1 MPLSLT
7 VLLSELHDNDGGHA
21 AHDHRQ
27 RHGVRGTCGGD
38 DAARRCERVT
48 TRTWG
53 FWVGAEVWIGTWSGD
68 RVGYYS
74 LP

>member
-1 MPLSLT
+1 MRHTITASAT
-7 VLLSELHDNDGGHA
+7 AFA
-21 AHDHRQ
+21 ARA
-27 RHGVRGTCGGD
+27 GD